1 MKAILLNQ
9 IASRFAEAGKTAMEP
24 QLTPGQKRL
33 FDYLKTTIEHQGS
46 APSLRQAARDLGVS
60 HAAVSQGLKL
70 LEHKG
75 VVKRE
80 SRYSRTLHL
89 IGPTGETAAAQR
101 WIEVP
106 IVGRV
111 NAGLPLYA
119 QQEWEGSLVLDG
131 ALYRGRHLFA
141 LRVRGDSMQGAGI
154 LDGDLAVC
162 LPRQYAENG
171 EIVVALVHGEEATVK
186 RFFLHRDHVELR
198 PENPEYPIMRYG
210 FDAVLVQGKVVGI
223 QRTLQSK

>member
-1 MKAILLNQ
+1 
-9 IASRFAEAGKTAMEP
+9 MEHR
-24 QLTPGQKRL
+24 LTPGQQRL
-33 FDYLKTTIEHQGS
+33 FDYLQAAVQRTGS
-46 APSLRQAARDLGVS
+46 TPSLRQAARDLGVS

-70 LEHKG
+70 LERKG
-75 VVKRE
+75 VVRRQG
-80 SRYSRTLHL
+80 RYSRTLHL

-106 IVGRV
+106 VVGRV

-131 ALYRGRHLFA
+131 TLYRGRNLFA

-154 LDGDLAVC
+154 LDGDMAVC
-162 LPRQYAENG
+162 TPRQYAQNG
-171 EIVVALVHGEEATVK
+171 EIVVVLVNEEEATVK

-198 PENPEYPIMRYG
+198 PENPDYPVMRYG
-210 FDAVLVQGKVVGI
+210 FDEVLVQGKLIGI
-223 QRTLQSK
+223 QRMLQSK

>member
-1 MKAILLNQ
+1 MPLNQ
-9 IASRFAEAGKTAMEP
+9 TASRVAEAGKTAMEP

-46 APSLRQAARDLGVS
+46 APSLRQAARDLGIS

-70 LEHKG
+70 LEQKG

-80 SRYSRTLHL
+80 GRYSRTLHL

-223 QRTLQSK
+223 QRTLQPK